1 MPARC
6 CASQGQASCPDSLPK
21 RQRNVRNRASIPS
34 VWGDDSPKAT
44 NRMSAALRFTRA
56 AFGAVQR
63 ASPGLAARWAERLF
77 CSPPRRPISE
87 RMAAWLAGGRR
98 FDLTVRGRRVAAW
111 SWGDRGPGVL
121 IVHGWGSRGARFVD
135 LGGALLAS
143 GFRVV
148 TFDAPGHGASSGR
161 LSSGPE
167 FARAALAVAT
177 AVGPVSAVVG
187 HSLGGFASAL
197 AMDRGLSARRAVFIS
212 PSSNVNSYSAQF
224 AALLGVT
231 PPVMSTMRERLARRL
246 DFSWSSMDVPA
257 FAPSM
262 RAPLLVIHDRDDRE
276 VRWSD
281 GAAIA
286 SAWPGA
292 ELVTTMGLGHHR
304 IVSDA
309 EVIAN
314 VVSFLRASLQ

>member
-1 MPARC
+1 M
-6 CASQGQASCPDSLPK
+6 
-21 RQRNVRNRASIPS
+21 
-34 VWGDDSPKAT
+34 T
-44 NRMSAALRFTRA
+44 TTLRFTRA

-63 ASPGLAARWAERLF
+63 ASPDLAARWAARLF

-87 RMAAWLAGGRR
+87 RMAAWLRDGQRFNVTIGRR
-98 FDLTVRGRRVAAW
+98 RVGAW
-111 SWGDRGPGVL
+111 TWGERGPGVL
-121 IVHGWGSRGARFVD
+121 LVHGWGSRGARFVD
-135 LGGALLAS
+135 LGGALLAA
-143 GFRVV
+143 GHRVV
-148 TFDAPGHGASSGR
+148 TFDAPGQGVSQGR

-167 FARAALAVAT
+167 FARAAIAVAA

-197 AMDRGLSARRAVFIS
+197 AMHRGLTSRRAVFIS
-212 PSSNVNSYSAQF
+212 PSANVNSYSAQF

-231 PPVMSTMRERLARRL
+231 APVMSSMRARLARRL
-246 DFSWSSMDVPA
+246 DFSWSGMDVPA

-262 RAPLLVIHDRDDRE
+262 RVPLLVIHDRDDRE
-276 VRWSD
+276 VRLSD

-286 SAWPGA
+286 QTWPGA
-292 ELVTTMGLGHHR
+292 ELVTTTGLGHHR

>member
-1 MPARC
+1 
-6 CASQGQASCPDSLPK
+6 
-21 RQRNVRNRASIPS
+21 
-34 VWGDDSPKAT
+34 
-44 NRMSAALRFTRA
+44 
-56 AFGAVQR
+56 
-63 ASPGLAARWAERLF
+63 
-77 CSPPRRPISE
+77 
-87 RMAAWLAGGRR
+87 MAAWLRDGQR
-98 FDLTVRGRRVAAW
+98 FDVIVGPPSPRPRPRPRRVTAW
-111 SWGDRGPGVL
+111 AWGERGPAVL
-121 IVHGWGSRGARFVD
+121 LVHGWGSRGARFVD
-135 LGGALLAS
+135 LGGALLAA
-143 GFRVV
+143 GHRVI
-148 TFDAPGHGASSGR
+148 TFDAPGHGASHGR

-167 FARAALAVAT
+167 FARAAIAVAA

-212 PSSNVNSYSAQF
+212 PSANVNSYSAQF

>member
-1 MPARC
+1 
-6 CASQGQASCPDSLPK
+6 
-21 RQRNVRNRASIPS
+21 
-34 VWGDDSPKAT
+34 
-44 NRMSAALRFTRA
+44 MSTTLRLTRA

-63 ASPGLAARWAERLF
+63 AAPDLAARWAERMF

-87 RMAAWLAGGRR
+87 RMAAWLRDGQR
-98 FDLTVRGRRVAAW
+98 FDVIVGPPRPRPRRVTVW
-111 SWGDRGPGVL
+111 TWGERGPGVL
-121 IVHGWGSRGARFVD
+121 LVHGWGSRGARFVD
-135 LGGALLAS
+135 LGGALLAA
-143 GFRVV
+143 GHRVI
-148 TFDAPGHGASSGR
+148 TFDAPGHGASHGR

-167 FARAALAVAT
+167 FARASIAVAA

-212 PSSNVNSYSAQF
+212 PSANVNSYSAQF